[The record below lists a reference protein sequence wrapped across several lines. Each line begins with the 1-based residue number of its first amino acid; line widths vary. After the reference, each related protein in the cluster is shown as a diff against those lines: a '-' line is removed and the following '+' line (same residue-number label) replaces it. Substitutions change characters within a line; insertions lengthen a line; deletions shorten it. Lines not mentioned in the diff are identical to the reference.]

1 MNTERIHF
9 AGYIRNGNT
18 SKRSGSWERRDFR
31 NRKIKTEA
39 DKDYRTDGVQ
49 QMRFGIEKQKENPE
63 MNKRVQGTVRD
74 LFFGSANKRT

>member
-1 MNTERIHF
+1 MPDISETETHK
-9 AGYIRNGNT
+9 N
-18 SKRSGSWERRDFR
+18 
-31 NRKIKTEA
+31 
-39 DKDYRTDGVQ
+39 YRTDGVQ